1 MSCGLGGLGGGI
13 LNAAADDLAGGGAA
27 VAQGARQ
34 AARKADDEWRSL
46 YRSVSLE
53 ELDDIEKSGQ
63 LRIKFGQMEGKW
75 FTITP
80 GLAARWGKRFY
91 KENPFAIIEVAV
103 PKRVLR
109 QMYYDDKLD
118 GIGPAYYA
126 EQHLL
131 PHIRYIRKLDYIP

>member
-1 MSCGLGGLGGGI
+1 
-13 LNAAADDLAGGGAA
+13 
-27 VAQGARQ
+27 
-34 AARKADDEWRSL
+34 
-46 YRSVSLE
+46 
-53 ELDDIEKSGQ
+53 
-63 LRIKFGQMEGKW
+63 MEGKW

-80 GLAARWGKRFY
+80 GLATRWGKRFY